1 MSSSMEW
8 KSKRNNTEEDF
19 HFIKENVDELVL
31 GVMQFI
37 E

>member
-1 MSSSMEW
+1 MSSSMQY
-8 KSKRNNTEEDF
+8 KSKRNNTGEDF
-19 HFIKENVDELVL
+19 HFIKENVHELVL